1 MHWDQ
6 IIKGWTQLIAKAAS
20 PQSKA
25 REIGSQPDNSIRA
38 TVSGGDWHEVR
49 TAPYTPDNRGERS
62 DSSLHLSC

>member
-6 IIKGWTQLIAKAAS
+6 IIRGWTQLLAKAAS

-25 REIGSQPDNSIRA
+25 REIGSQPDNSMRA
-38 TVSGGDWHEVR
+38 AVSGEDRYEVR
-49 TAPYTPDNRGERS
+49 TTPYTPDNRGERS

>member
-38 TVSGGDWHEVR
+38 TVSGGDWYEVR
-49 TAPYTPDNRGERS
+49 TTPYTPDNRGERS
-62 DSSLHLSC
+62 NSSLHLSC